1 MSSLNSPR
9 GVSLD
14 HNQQIERPVGQK
26 AGPPQFGSDIAADT
40 LRDLEIPYITLTP
53 GASFRGLHDSLVN
66 HLGNERPS
74 ILLCLREDHAIG
86 IAHGYAKVTGKPL
99 AAAVHSN
106 VGLFNAAIAMFNA
119 WCDRMP
125 ALVIGAT
132 GPVDAVQR
140 RPWVDWIH
148 TSRDQAS
155 VVRGFTKWDD
165 QPASPVAAREALM
178 RGKWISETMPMGPV
192 YVTLDAGMQETKLQ
206 GLPPAVDVTRYVPA
220 TATAAPPDLLTQA
233 LKLLSDARKPVI
245 LAGRVSRSRTSWD
258 ERIKLAE
265 VLNARVATDLKVAA
279 AFPTEHPLHLG
290 APTATLSGDAAEA
303 VRSADV
309 ILSLDW
315 LDLGGSL
322 KVACGG
328 DGPSGKVIQVS
339 LDHGLHRGWN
349 MDYQALPPVDL
360 MLAADPDLVVTQLL
374 EKLPREQ
381 PKAFSSSSSERKV
394 PELKGTNI
402 CIEQL
407 AYALRKAVGT
417 RDACLMHTS
426 ILWNADVWPYTDPLD
441 YLGSNGGGGVGGGP
455 SISVGAALALRGS
468 GRLPVAV
475 TGDGDFLMGA
485 TAVWTAVHY
494 RIPLLI
500 VVANNRS
507 FFNDEMH
514 QERTALVRGR
524 PPENRWIGQRI
535 SEPDVDLAA
544 IARAQGAQAFG
555 PVRDSA
561 ELHAVYTKAIAAVD
575 AGCVAVVDVWIE
587 PESSATKT
595 AEMTRGDG

>member
-1 MSSLNSPR
+1 MSSLNPPR

-14 HNQQIERPVGQK
+14 HNQQTERPVGVK
-26 AGPPQFGSDIAADT
+26 LGAPQFGSDIAADT

-86 IAHGYAKVTGKPL
+86 IAHGYAKVTGKAL

-106 VGLFNAAIAMFNA
+106 VGLFNAAIAIFNA

-125 ALVIGAT
+125 VLVIGAT
-132 GPVDAVQR
+132 GPVDAAQR

-165 QPASPVAAREALM
+165 QPASPVATREALM

-192 YVTLDAGMQETKLQ
+192 YVTLDAGVQEMKLQ
-206 GLPPAVDVTRYVPA
+206 GLPPALDVARHVPT
-220 TATAAPPDLLTQA
+220 TATAAAPDLLRQA
-233 LKLLSDARKPVI
+233 VELLSGARKPVI

-265 VLNARVATDLKVAA
+265 ILSARVATDLKVAA

-290 APTATLSGDAAEA
+290 APTAILSGEAAEA
-303 VRSADV
+303 VKSADV
-309 ILSLDW
+309 ILSIDW

-322 KVACGG
+322 KAACGG
-328 DGPSGKVIQVS
+328 TIAGKIIQVS
-339 LDHGLHRGWN
+339 VDHGLHRGWN

-360 MLAADPDLVVTQLL
+360 MLAADPDVVVTQLL
-374 EKLPREQ
+374 EQLPRKR
-381 PKAFSSSSSERKV
+381 PKALSSSSPARKA
-394 PELKGTNI
+394 PELKGANI
-402 CIEQL
+402 SIEQL
-407 AYALRKAVGT
+407 GYALRKAIGA

-426 ILWNADVWPYTDPLD
+426 IVWNADVWPYAGPLD
-441 YLGSNGGGGVGGGP
+441 YLGTNGGGGVGGGP

-468 GRLPVAV
+468 ERLPVAV

-485 TAVWTAVHY
+485 TALWTAVHY

-514 QERTALVRGR
+514 QERTARVRGR

-535 SEPDVDLAA
+535 SEPEVDLAA
-544 IARAQGAQAFG
+544 IARAQGAEAFG
-555 PVRDSA
+555 PIRDSA
-561 ELHAVYTKAIAAVD
+561 DLQAVYAKAIAAVD
-575 AGCVAVVDVWIE
+575 AGSVAVVDVWIE

-595 AEMTRGDG
+595 AEMGRGSV